1 MRKTLLMCV
10 LLVTPLFA
18 APQRQNWIEILVDGV
33 PRPEFFAR
41 GNIYV
46 EALKGKEYEIRI
58 RNPYPVRVAV
68 ALSVD
73 GLNTIDARH
82 TDARSA
88 RKWVLNP
95 YETVTI
101 SGWQT
106 SQQEARR
113 FYFTNE
119 SKSYGAWLGQTENL
133 GVISAAFF
141 RERAPKI
148 MWKNRQPLS
157 EHGPAGAPAPSASE
171 PGRANKDARAESQM
185 RRDDDLAGT
194 GIGRGVDNPVTQVY
208 LDLESSPAAM
218 VNVRYEYRAALV
230 SLGVLRD
237 YPPYRDPMQRREQ
250 ASGFCPVP

>member
-1 MRKTLLMCV
+1 MRKALLMCL

-18 APQRQNWIEILVDGV
+18 SSQRQNWIEILVDGV
-33 PRPEFFAR
+33 PRPEYFAR

-73 GLNTIDARH
+73 GLNTIDARR
-82 TDARSA
+82 TDAGSA
-88 RKWVLNP
+88 RKWVLDP
-95 YETVTI
+95 YQTITI

-106 SQQEARR
+106 SQQEAKR

-119 SKSYGAWLGQTENL
+119 QKSYAGWLGQTDNL
-133 GVISAAFF
+133 GIISAAFF

-148 MWKNRQPLS
+148 TWRGRQPLS
-157 EHGPAGAPAPSASE
+157 QNAPTGAPPAASE
-171 PGRANKDARAESQM
+171 GRANKDARTESSM
-185 RRDDDLAGT
+185 KRDDDLAAT
-194 GIGRGVDNPVTQVY
+194 GIGRGVEHPVTQVY

-230 SLGVLRD
+230 SLGVF
-237 YPPYRDPMQRREQ
+237 PQHRDPMQRREQ

>member
-1 MRKTLLMCV
+1 MRKTLLMCLFLIV
-10 LLVTPLFA
+10 PVIASPLFA

-33 PRPEFFAR
+33 PRPEYFAR

-73 GLNTIDARH
+73 GMNTIDARR
-82 TDARSA
+82 TDAGSA
-88 RKWVLNP
+88 RKWVLDP
-95 YETVTI
+95 YQTITI

-106 SQQEARR
+106 SQQQARR
-113 FYFTNE
+113 FFFTSE
-119 SKSYGAWLGQTENL
+119 SKSYAAWLGNTDNT
-133 GVISAAFF
+133 GMISAAFF

-148 MWKNRQPLS
+148 TYRNRQPMS
-157 EHGPAGAPAPSASE
+157 ENAPNAPAGAPRE
-171 PGRANKDARAESQM
+171 NKDARAESSM
-185 RRDDDLAGT
+185 KRDDDLAAT
-194 GIGRGVDNPVTQVY
+194 GIGRGVDHPVTQVY

-230 SLGVLRD
+230 SLGVL
-237 YPPYRDPMQRREQ
+237 PQHRDPITRREQ
-250 ASGFCPVP
+250 ATGFCPEPR

>member
-1 MRKTLLMCV
+1 MRKTLLMCI
-10 LLVTPLFA
+10 LLVSPLFA
-18 APQRQNWIEILVDGV
+18 APQRQSWIEILVDGV

-82 TDARSA
+82 TDAASA
-88 RKWVLNP
+88 RKWVLEP

-106 SQQEARR
+106 SQQEAKR

-119 SKSYGAWLGQTENL
+119 SKSYGAWLGQTDNL
-133 GVISAAFF
+133 GMISAAFF

-148 MWKNRQPLS
+148 MWKNRQPMS
-157 EHGPAGAPAPSASE
+157 ENAPAGAAGAPAE
-171 PGRANKDARAESQM
+171 PRANKDSRAESQM
-185 RRDDDLAGT
+185 RRDDDLTAT
-194 GIGRGVDNPVTQVY
+194 GIGRGVDHPVTQVY
-208 LDLESSPAAM
+208 LDLEPSPAAM
-218 VNVRYEYRAALV
+218 VNVRYEYHAGLV
-230 SLGVLRD
+230 ALGVLRD
-237 YPPYRDPMQRREQ
+237 YPPHRDPMQRREQ

>member
-10 LLVTPLFA
+10 LLVSPLVTSLFA

-82 TDARSA
+82 TDAGSA
-88 RKWVLNP
+88 RKWVLDP
-95 YETVTI
+95 YQTITI

-106 SQQEARR
+106 SQQQARR

-119 SKSYGAWLGQTENL
+119 SKSYGAWLGQTDNL
-133 GVISAAFF
+133 GIISAAFF

-148 MWKNRQPLS
+148 VYRDRQPMS
-157 EHGPAGAPAPSASE
+157 QNAPAGAR
-171 PGRANKDARAESQM
+171 RANKDARAESSMQ
-185 RRDDDLAGT
+185 RDDDLAAT
-194 GIGRGVDNPVTQVY
+194 GIGRGVDHAVTQVW

-230 SLGVLRD
+230 SLGVF
-237 YPPYRDPMQRREQ
+237 PQHRDPMQRREQ

>member
-1 MRKTLLMCV
+1 MRKTLLMCL
-10 LLVTPLFA
+10 LLVSPLFA
-18 APQRQNWIEILVDGV
+18 TTRPQSWIEILVDGV
-33 PRPEFFAR
+33 PRPEYFAR

-73 GLNTIDARH
+73 GLNTIDARR
-82 TDARSA
+82 TDAGSA
-88 RKWVLNP
+88 RKWVLDP
-95 YETVTI
+95 YQTITI

-119 SKSYGAWLGQTENL
+119 KNSYGAWLGQTDNL
-133 GVISAAFF
+133 GIISAAFF

-148 MWKNRQPLS
+148 VYRGRQPLGQNAPS
-157 EHGPAGAPAPSASE
+157 GAPAAPRE
-171 PGRANKDARAESQM
+171 NKDARAESSM
-185 RRDDDLAGT
+185 KRDDDLAAT
-194 GIGRGVDNPVTQVY
+194 GIGRGVDHPVTQVY

-230 SLGVLRD
+230 SLGVF
-237 YPPYRDPMQRREQ
+237 PQHRDPIQRREQ
-250 ASGFCPVP
+250 ATGFCPVP

>member
-1 MRKTLLMCV
+1 MMRKALLMSL
-10 LLVTPLFA
+10 LLVAPLFA

-68 ALSVD
+68 ALTVD
-73 GLNTIDARH
+73 GLNTIDARR
-82 TDARSA
+82 TDAGSA
-88 RKWVLNP
+88 RKWVLDP
-95 YETVTI
+95 YQTVTI

-106 SQQEARR
+106 SQQEAKR

-119 SKSYGAWLGQTENL
+119 QKSYGAWLGQTDNL
-133 GVISAAFF
+133 GMISAAFF

-148 MWKNRQPLS
+148 VERPQQPMSQGGLGGR
-157 EHGPAGAPAPSASE
+157 EPAAPAP
-171 PGRANKDARAESQM
+171 RANKDARAESSV
-185 RRDDDLAGT
+185 RRDDDLAAT
-194 GIGRGVDNPVTQVY
+194 GIGRGVDHPVTQVW

-218 VNVRYEYRAALV
+218 VNVRYEYRAGLI
-230 SLGVLRD
+230 SLGVLREHRE
-237 YPPYRDPMQRREQ
+237 YRDPMQRREQ

>member
-1 MRKTLLMCV
+1 MMRKALLMSL
-10 LLVTPLFA
+10 LLVSPLFA

-82 TDARSA
+82 TDAGSA
-88 RKWVLNP
+88 RKWVLDP
-95 YETVTI
+95 YQTITI

-106 SQQEARR
+106 SQQEAKR
-113 FYFTNE
+113 FFFTNE

-133 GVISAAFF
+133 GIISAAFF

-148 MWKNRQPLS
+148 VYRDRQPMS
-157 EHGPAGAPAPSASE
+157 QNAPAGAPRE
-171 PGRANKDARAESQM
+171 NKDARAESSM
-185 RRDDDLAGT
+185 RRDDDLAAT
-194 GIGRGVDNPVTQVY
+194 GIGRGVDHPVTQVW

-230 SLGVLRD
+230 SLGVFPR
-237 YPPYRDPMQRREQ
+237 PQYRDPMQRREQ